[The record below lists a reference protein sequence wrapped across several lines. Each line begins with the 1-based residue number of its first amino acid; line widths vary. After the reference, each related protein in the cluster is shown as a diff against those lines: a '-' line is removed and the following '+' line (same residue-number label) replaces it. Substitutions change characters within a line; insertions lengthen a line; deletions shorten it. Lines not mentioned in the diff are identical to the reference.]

1 MAETSDDLPLA
12 AEFPQATRE
21 QWLKLVDG
29 VLRGAPFEK
38 KLVAKTYDGLAIEP
52 LYPRAAAAQTLS
64 ARAAGSPW
72 QVLQRVD
79 HPDPAAA
86 NAEALNDLAGGAT
99 GLALVFAGSVGSYG
113 YGLEASPAA
122 IARVLDDV
130 QLDAGIAVEL
140 DLGIDRKAASEALA
154 AIVKHRGIA
163 PSATNIRFGFDPIS
177 EAAALGQS
185 PVPLDQLPAR
195 LVETVGGLAA
205 LGFTGPFAVADGRI
219 VHNAGGSEAQEL
231 GYALAVGVSYLRA
244 LEQSFPIAVARRL
257 IFFRL
262 AADADQILT
271 IAKFRALRKL
281 WARVEVA
288 CGLTPEPIVV
298 SAETAWR
305 MMTKRDPWVNM
316 LRTTIAVFS
325 AGLGGADS
333 ISVLPYTV
341 ALGLPDRFARRMARN
356 AQLILLEESNLAK
369 VADPAAGSG
378 AIEDLTQKL
387 CVAAWSLFQDIER
400 AGGAGPALDQGLIQK
415 NVAATRAERQAAL
428 AYRKDALT
436 GTSEFPNLQEAPVS
450 VLDVTPVALA
460 FSGKSAVMLE
470 AMPCIRLSEPFERLR
485 DASDRTLA
493 TTGARPKIFLANLGP
508 LAAFGA
514 RAMFAKNFFE
524 VGGIEAATSDGFADT
539 NAMVAAFKGAGATL
553 ACLCSSDKI
562 YASEAVAAAKALH
575 AAGARHIYLAGR
587 PGELE
592 TALKD
597 AGVDTFIH
605 VGCDVLATLTAAR
618 QLAEDKA

>member
-38 KLVAKTYDGLAIEP
+38 KLVAKTYDGVPIEP
-52 LYPRAAAAQTLS
+52 LYPRAAAAQTLPG
-64 ARAAGSPW
+64 RAAGSPW

-113 YGLEASPAA
+113 YGLEASPTA
-122 IARVLDDV
+122 IARTLDDV
-130 QLDAGIAVEL
+130 HLDTGIAVEL

-154 AIVKHRGIA
+154 AIVKHRSIT
-163 PSATNIRFGFDPIS
+163 PSATNIRFGFDPIG

-185 PVPLDQLPAR
+185 PVPLDQLTTR

-205 LGFTGPFAVADGRI
+205 LGFMGPFAVADGRI

-244 LEQSFPIAVARRL
+244 LEQSFPVADARRL

-262 AADADQILT
+262 AADADQFLT

-288 CGLTPEPIVV
+288 CGLTPEPIIV

-316 LRTTIAVFS
+316 LRATIAVFS
-325 AGLGGADS
+325 AGLGAADS
-333 ISVLPYTV
+333 ISVLPYTA

-387 CVAAWSLFQDIER
+387 CVAAWALFQDIER

-450 VLDVTPVALA
+450 VLDVMPVALA
-460 FSGKSAVMLE
+460 YSGRSAVMLE

-524 VGGIEAATSDGFADT
+524 VGGIEAVTNDGFADT
-539 NAMVAAFKGAGATL
+539 NAIIAAFEGSGAAF

-562 YASEAVAAAKALH
+562 YASEAVATAKALR

-597 AGVDTFIH
+597 AGVSSFIY
-605 VGCDVLATLTAAR
+605 VGCDVLATLTTVHR
-618 QLAEDKA
+618 LAEAEM